1 MDALYN
7 PASLTA
13 LGYSH
18 LLEIL
23 DPRPAEPEGDG
34 DGEEE
39 EEEEEERPAV
49 EDPPYLVAQRA
60 ASDSRI
66 EIESDLMKLELK
78 LAAKTAIVDGLV
90 TTAPFDSTYQRKIT
104 KAEFNNAVNQV
115 GLRDKVP
122 SSKRRA
128 LLEELQLKK
137 LEPEPEIAQQ
147 IREKKQELEAA
158 KRTEEDASIICIGHR
173 AAAKTHS
180 YDAHPISVT
189 FDAAYIGDGS
199 LWANAT
205 IEVTDTV
212 ADRMSDIMLVVDN
225 SAAMA
230 DMLPMVGTILLKYA
244 VASHLTAACCSDR
257 SSGVCSTWW
266 TSWSQWIGSD
276 L

>member
-1 MDALYN
+1 M
-7 PASLTA
+7 
-13 LGYSH
+13 
-18 LLEIL
+18 
-23 DPRPAEPEGDG
+23 
-34 DGEEE
+34 
-39 EEEEEERPAV
+39 
-49 EDPPYLVAQRA
+49 
-60 ASDSRI
+60 
-66 EIESDLMKLELK
+66 
-78 LAAKTAIVDGLV
+78 

-104 KAEFNNAVNQV
+104 KAEFTNAVNQV
-115 GLRDKVP
+115 GLKDKVP
-122 SSKRRA
+122 ASKRRA

-180 YDAHPISVT
+180 YDAHPISVS

-205 IEVTDTV
+205 IEVTGTV

-230 DMLPMVGTILLKYA
+230 DMLPMVGTIAQLHVLP
-244 VASHLTAACCSDR
+244 ASQLHAALTGPAGATRYLALPEHGRQSL
-257 SSGVCSTWW
+257 S
-266 TSWSQWIGSD
+266 
-276 L
+276 